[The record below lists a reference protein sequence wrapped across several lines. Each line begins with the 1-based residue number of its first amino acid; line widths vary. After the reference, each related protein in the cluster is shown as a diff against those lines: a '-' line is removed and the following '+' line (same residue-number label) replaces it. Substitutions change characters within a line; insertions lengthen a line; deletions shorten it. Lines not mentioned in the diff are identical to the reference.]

1 MFDANTTYRVRIA
14 KPVPFGLA
22 VLRPSD
28 EHRLTGAVMEQIA
41 TAQGLPVGDLFI
53 LIQD

>member
-14 KPVPFGLA
+14 KSVSYGLA
-22 VLRPSD
+22 VLRPTD

-41 TAQGLPVGDLFI
+41 AAANTTVEELFT
-53 LIQD
+53 LITE